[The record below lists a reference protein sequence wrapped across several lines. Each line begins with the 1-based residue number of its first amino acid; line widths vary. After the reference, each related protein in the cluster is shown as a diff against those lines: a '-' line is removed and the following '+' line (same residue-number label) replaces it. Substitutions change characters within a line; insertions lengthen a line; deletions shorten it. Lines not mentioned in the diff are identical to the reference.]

1 MAEGILVI
9 AEQRR
14 GVLSPVT
21 LELIGAAQTI
31 KADVGGRLQ
40 VAIIASDPAS
50 LAEPVRLE
58 GVDEVLLL
66 PVAAEEFQPDLHLA
80 AALQAITERDPA
92 LVLTPH
98 SVDGWGYAAALAAR
112 AEAGFATDV
121 FDLRMEAGAVIAVR
135 GAYGERAHAE
145 LEFPA
150 RERIVLALR
159 PSAFPAAEGAA
170 DTTLTELAVPETT
183 ARSRHRGFIDPPS
196 EGGVDIPGAEFIL
209 SIGRGVGEE
218 ENVEEFAEL
227 AEQMRAVLGCSR
239 PIADAGWLPKA
250 RQVGYS
256 GKTASSCRLYL
267 ALGISGSVQH
277 LAGMKHVENI
287 IAVNSDAN
295 AGIFNVARYGVVGDM
310 FEVSKELRQ
319 HFD

>member
-1 MAEGILVI
+1 MAQGILVI

-14 GVLSPVT
+14 GVMSPVT
-21 LELIGAAQTI
+21 QELIGAARAV
-31 KADVGGRLQ
+31 KADIGGSLS
-40 VAIIASDPAS
+40 VAIIAGDPEA
-50 LAEPVRLE
+50 LAGSVKLD

-66 PVAAEEFQPDLHLA
+66 PVEANEFQPDLHVA
-80 AALQAITERDPA
+80 AALQAVEERDPA
-92 LVLTPH
+92 LVLMSH
-98 SVDGWGYAAALAAR
+98 SVDGWGYGAALAVR
-112 AEAGFATDV
+112 AAAGFATDV
-121 FDLRMEAGAVIAVR
+121 FAIQVDDGEVVAVR
-135 GAYGERAHAE
+135 GAYGERAHAKI
-145 LEFPA
+145 EFPG
-150 RERIVLALR
+150 RERVVLALR
-159 PSAFPAAEGAA
+159 PSAFTAAEGAT
-170 DTTLTELAVPETT
+170 DCSVTTLAVPDT
-183 ARSRHRGFIDPPS
+183 AVRSRHLEFIDPPS
-196 EGGVDIPGAEFIL
+196 EGGVDIPAAEFIL

-227 AEQMRAVLGCSR
+227 ADQVGAVLGCSR

-277 LAGMKHVENI
+277 LAGMKHIENI

-310 FEVSKELRQ
+310 FEVGQELRQ

>member
-1 MAEGILVI
+1 MAQGILVI

-21 LELIGAAQTI
+21 QELIGAARAI
-31 KADVGGRLQ
+31 KNDVGGAVS
-40 VAIIASDPAS
+40 VAIIARDPAS
-50 LAEPVRLE
+50 LAEGARLD

-66 PVAAEEFQPDLHLA
+66 PVTADEFQPDLHVA
-80 AALQAITERDPA
+80 AAMQAVSERDPSLILA
-92 LVLTPH
+92 PH
-98 SVDGWGYAAALAAR
+98 SVDGWGYAAALAVQAD
-112 AEAGFATDV
+112 AGFATDV
-121 FDLRMEAGAVIAVR
+121 FAIQVDAGEVTAVR
-135 GAYGERAHAE
+135 GAYGERAHAL
-145 LEFPA
+145 LEFPG
-150 RERIVLALR
+150 RDRVLLALR

-170 DTTLTELAVPETT
+170 DSTVTELSVPETA
-183 ARSRHRGFIDPPS
+183 ARSRHLEFIDPPS

-218 ENVEEFAEL
+218 DNVEEFAEL
-227 AEQMRAVLGCSR
+227 AEQMQAVLGCSR

-256 GKTASSCRLYL
+256 GKTASSCKLYL

-319 HFD
+319 HFE

>member
-1 MAEGILVI
+1 MAQGILVI

-21 LELIGAAQTI
+21 QELIGAAQAI
-31 KADVGGRLQ
+31 KSDVGGPLS
-40 VAIIASDPAS
+40 VAIIARDPAA
-50 LAEPVRLE
+50 LAEPVRLD

-66 PVAAEEFQPDLHLA
+66 PVPAEEFQPDLHVT
-80 AALQAITERDPA
+80 AALQAIAEREPL

-98 SVDGWGYAAALAAR
+98 SVDGWGYAAALAVR

-121 FDLRMEAGAVIAVR
+121 FDIQVDGGAITAVR
-135 GAYGERAHAE
+135 GAYGERAHAQ
-145 LEFPA
+145 LEFPQ

-159 PSAFPAAEGAA
+159 PSAFAAAEGAA
-170 DTTLTELAVPETT
+170 DTPLTELSVPDST
-183 ARSRHRGFIDPPS
+183 ARSRHLGFIDPPS

-227 AEQMRAVLGCSR
+227 ADQMNAVLGCSR

-256 GKTASSCRLYL
+256 GKTASSCRVYL

-310 FEVSKELRQ
+310 FEVGKELRQ